1 MRRLINQHPNRGGRV
16 LLSALPFLLLIAAY
30 LYYSGQRLALNP
42 GDKLLPSPATIA
54 STVHEYAFEEDE
66 RSGDYL
72 FWVDTLASL
81 KRLLL
86 ALGISAGAGL
96 VLGLALGVLPYVRAT
111 FAPFVAA
118 LSLIPPLAVLPILFI
133 VAGLGEVAKVSLIV
147 IGVAPIIVRDL
158 SMRAAELPAEQLIK
172 AQTLGASTWQI
183 VLRVVLPVPGIGL
196 AVPDRRRG
204 HRLDR
209 GPRLPDLPRAPLPGD
224 GRDPAVR
231 GVDHAARL
239 HDGLAAAGGAQP
251 GLLLGRR
258 GRLKDDPG
266 QREAAVEELRRPG
279 RAGKRQFERRRPRV
293 RDHRRRLRLR
303 QDHVPEDAARDRA
316 AEQGRVPDRR

>member
-1 MRRLINQHPNRGGRV
+1 MRRLINQHPNKGGRL
-16 LLSALPFLLLIAAY
+16 LLSALPFLLLMAAY
-30 LYYSGQRLALNP
+30 LVYSGQRLALNP

-54 STVHEYAFEEDE
+54 STVHAYAFEEDE

-81 KRLLL
+81 KRLLV

-183 VLRVVLPVPGIGL
+183 VLRVVLPQL
-196 AVPDRRRG
+196 W
-204 HRLDR
+204 
-209 GPRLPDLPRAPLPGD
+209 PRLIDAMRLSLGSAWLFLIAAEAIASTEGLGYRIFLVRRYLAMDVILPYVAWITLLAFTMDWALRVVRSRAFSW
-224 GRDPAVR
+224 
-231 GVDHAARL
+231 
-239 HDGLAAAGGAQP
+239 AGG
-251 GLLLGRR
+251 GG
-258 GRLKDDPG
+258 
-266 QREAAVEELRRPG
+266 
-279 RAGKRQFERRRPRV
+279 
-293 RDHRRRLRLR
+293 
-303 QDHVPEDAARDRA
+303 
-316 AEQGRVPDRR
+316 